1 MWNLGSSFVI
11 IGNMDYGQFA
21 RNELPLL
28 DSRSI
33 ADHLPP
39 ESSISSQ
46 RRLGYLVFTLC
57 FLLGLIL
64 IPSLAERIV
73 YSVVRGVE
81 RAKREEA
88 LTFLSQAPEPDSRVP
103 WIVKAVGPSVVGISA
118 DRSIGTGIII
128 DPRGYVLTNRH
139 VVNPENAHHLQR
151 LEVRLSDGRFQ
162 SGGVELVGS
171 DSTNDLAVLKI
182 TLLDLPSI
190 TWGDSQ
196 TTEVGE
202 TVIAIG
208 NPYGLDHSVSL
219 GIISAKDRDK
229 KLSDGSTQVY
239 IQTDAAINP
248 GNSGGP
254 LVDLTGKVIG
264 INTAIFGESYQ
275 GISFAVPANLAREV
289 SQKIIEESCSR
300 EH

>member
-1 MWNLGSSFVI
+1 M
-11 IGNMDYGQFA
+11 
-21 RNELPLL
+21 
-28 DSRSI
+28 
-33 ADHLPP
+33 
-39 ESSISSQ
+39 
-46 RRLGYLVFTLC
+46 FTLC
-57 FLLGLIL
+57 FLLGLLL

-88 LTFLSQAPEPDSRVP
+88 LKFLAEVPEANSRIP
-103 WIVKAVGPSVVGISA
+103 WIVKAVGPSVVGISMG
-118 DRSIGTGIII
+118 RSSGTGIII

-139 VVNPENAHHLQR
+139 VVVGDRGMNLQHM
-151 LEVRLSDGRFQ
+151 EVRLSDGRLQ
-162 SGGVELVGS
+162 SGGVELVGA
-171 DSTNDLAVLKI
+171 DPVNDLAVLKI

-196 TTEVGE
+196 SVEVGE

-208 NPYGLDHSVSL
+208 NPSGLDHSVSM
-219 GIISAKDRDK
+219 GIISAKDRRDK
-229 KLSDGSTQVY
+229 KGEDGSAQVY

-254 LVDLTGKVIG
+254 LVDQHGKVIG
-264 INTAIFGESYQ
+264 INTAIIGESYQ
-275 GISFAVPANLAREV
+275 GISFAIPADLAQKI
-289 SQKIIEESCSR
+289 SQKIIEESRSQ

>member
-1 MWNLGSSFVI
+1 
-11 IGNMDYGQFA
+11 MDYGQFA
-21 RNELPLL
+21 RNELSLL
-28 DSRSI
+28 DGQSI
-33 ADHLPP
+33 ADHLPA
-39 ESSISSQ
+39 EGSISSQ
-46 RRLGYLVFTLC
+46 RRFGYLMFTLC
-57 FLLGLIL
+57 FLLGLLL

-88 LTFLSQAPEPDSRVP
+88 LKFLAEVPEANSRVP
-103 WIVKAVGPSVVGISA
+103 WIVKAVGPSVVGISMG
-118 DRSIGTGIII
+118 RSSGTGIII

-139 VVNPENAHHLQR
+139 VVVGERGVNLQHM
-151 LEVRLSDGRFQ
+151 EVRLSDGRLQ

-171 DSTNDLAVLKI
+171 DSVNDLAVLKI

-196 TTEVGE
+196 SVEVGE

-208 NPYGLDHSVSL
+208 NPYGLDHSVSM
-219 GIISAKDRDK
+219 GIISAKDRRDQK
-229 KLSDGSTQVY
+229 THDGSAQIY

-254 LVDLTGKVIG
+254 LVDLHGKVIG
-264 INTAIFGESYQ
+264 INTAIIGESYQ
-275 GISFAVPANLAREV
+275 GISFAIPADLAQKI
-289 SQKIIEESCSR
+289 SQKIIEENRSQ

>member
-1 MWNLGSSFVI
+1 
-11 IGNMDYGQFA
+11 MDYGQYA
-21 RNELPLL
+21 RNELSLL
-28 DSRSI
+28 DGQSI
-33 ADHLPP
+33 ADHLPA

-46 RRLGYLVFTLC
+46 RRFGYLLFTLC
-57 FLLGLIL
+57 FLLGLLL

-88 LTFLSQAPEPDSRVP
+88 LKFLAEVPEANSRIP
-103 WIVKAVGPSVVGISA
+103 WIVKAVGPSVVGISMG
-118 DRSIGTGIII
+118 RSSGTGIII

-139 VVNPENAHHLQR
+139 VVVGDRGMNLQ
-151 LEVRLSDGRFQ
+151 LMEVRLSDGRLQ
-162 SGGVELVGS
+162 SGGVEL
-171 DSTNDLAVLKI
+171 AVLKV

-196 TTEVGE
+196 SVEVGE

-208 NPYGLDHSVSL
+208 NPYGLDHSVSM
-219 GIISAKDRDK
+219 GIISAKDRRDK
-229 KLSDGSTQVY
+229 KGEDGSAQVY

-254 LVDLTGKVIG
+254 LVDQHGKVIG
-264 INTAIFGESYQ
+264 INTAIIGESYQ
-275 GISFAVPANLAREV
+275 GISFAIPADLAQKI
-289 SQKIIEESCSR
+289 SQKIIEESRSQ